1 MNSYPTDCVP
11 AQFSRSR
18 PVSHHYRLR
27 ESPTVFGERS
37 NTEPINMQFLSSL
50 QVSFLKS
57 ESQEFRSLID
67 ELYSL
72 PMVRFAVI
80 NDSYGERL
88 VGGMKPGVQSISPDE
103 SEKRLAMQSV
113 IMLKMAEDF
122 EKYTGELHYSTIRWD
137 KMKAI

>member
-1 MNSYPTDCVP
+1 
-11 AQFSRSR
+11 
-18 PVSHHYRLR
+18 
-27 ESPTVFGERS
+27 
-37 NTEPINMQFLSSL
+37 MQFLSSL

-137 KMKAI
+137 KMKAIFFLLSPERAVTVTIYGDTPLEQISKVENVVRNWKKYHA